1 MNRFQVTAAGVAL
14 CAICLV
20 GQTARADEERSS
32 TVQTSTPAGTAS
44 SSVHSATNAAGSA
57 TTVNHTASNA
67 AGTASK
73 TYKAV
78 AGPGGAKVS
87 ATKSDVHANGDGSIS
102 ANRQHESHTIT
113 PAGSAHHA
121 SNSSTTVGAD
131 GSTSSVKSDA
141 RTTTP

>member
-1 MNRFQVTAAGVAL
+1 MNRIQETAAGVAL

-20 GQTARADEERSS
+20 GQSARADETSSSSIQTNSGAGSS
-32 TVQTSTPAGTAS
+32 TV
-44 SSVHSATNAAGSA
+44 VHHS
-57 TTVNHTASNA
+57 ASNA

-113 PAGSAHHA
+113 AAGSAHHA
-121 SNSSTTVGAD
+121 SNSNTTVGAD
-131 GSTSSVKSDA
+131 GSTSTSKQEA